1 MTESRPAPGRILKSL
16 RLAREWSLS
25 QAALETGVSKAMLG
39 QIEREESS
47 PTIALLWKIA
57 TGFNVPFSLFLINDA
72 GQNQTVLRSGDAP
85 HFRQSNAAMQVSS
98 LFPFDQQL
106 GFDMLQVELAAGALS
121 ESSPH
126 ESGVIEHV
134 IVIDGELKLAI
145 GTAWHTL
152 KAGEGLRF
160 QADCAHSYQNL
171 GKVSVK
177 FHSLIH
183 YPVNRMT
190 KR

>member
-1 MTESRPAPGRILKSL
+1 MSDTRPAPGKILKTL

-25 QAALETGVSKAMLG
+25 RAALETGVSKAMLG

-57 TGFNVPFSLFLINDA
+57 TGFNVPFSLFLMNDA
-72 GQNQTVLRSGDAP
+72 GVEQTALRSSETP
-85 HFRQSNAAMQVSS
+85 RFRQSNAAMQVSS
-98 LFPFDQQL
+98 LFPFDRQL

-134 IVIDGELKLAI
+134 VVIEGELQLAI
-145 GTAWHTL
+145 GAEWHTL

-160 QADCAHSYQNL
+160 QADCAHSYQNQ

-183 YPVNRMT
+183 YPPHHMT
-190 KR
+190 KS

>member
-1 MTESRPAPGRILKSL
+1 MAESRPAPGRVLRSL
-16 RLAREWSLS
+16 RLARAWSLS

-57 TGFNVPFSLFLINDA
+57 TGFNVPFSLFLADPSQERA
-72 GQNQTVLRSGDAP
+72 ALRNSEMP
-85 HFRQSNAAMQVSS
+85 RFRQPNAAMQVSS
-98 LFPFDQQL
+98 LFPFDPQL
-106 GFDMLQVELAAGALS
+106 GLDMLQFELAAGALS

-134 IVIDGELKLAI
+134 IVIDGELRLAI
-145 GTAWHTL
+145 GAEWHTL

-160 QADCAHSYQNL
+160 QADCTHQYQNL
-171 GKVSVK
+171 GKASVK

-183 YPVNRMT
+183 YPLSRITM
-190 KR
+190 R

>member
-1 MTESRPAPGRILKSL
+1 MSETRPAPGRILKSL

-47 PTIALLWKIA
+47 PTIALLWNIA
-57 TGFNVPFSLFLINDA
+57 TGFNVPFSLFLNDPEPD
-72 GQNQTVLRSGDAP
+72 QTALRRGEALR
-85 HFRQSNAAMQVSS
+85 FRQSNAAMQVSS
-98 LFPFDQQL
+98 LFPFDSQL

-121 ESSPH
+121 ESSAH
-126 ESGVIEHV
+126 EPGVIEHV
-134 IVIDGELKLAI
+134 VVIDGVLRLAI
-145 GTAWHTL
+145 GAEWHTL

-160 QADCAHSYQNL
+160 QADCAHSYQNP
-171 GKVSVK
+171 GKVSAK

-183 YPVNRMT
+183 YPLSRT
-190 KR
+190 ARR